1 MESIEFK
8 MKAIDNIQ
16 FLTSYTKKVVEILH
30 NPQLSAEVG
39 GGKPREEVSKV
50 LESLGYHVEAKN
62 FPDGCV
68 ALKGSKK
75 RD

>member
-8 MKAIDNIQ
+8 MKAIDNIE
-16 FLTSYTKKVVEILH
+16 FLTTYTKKVVEILH

-39 GGKPREEVSKV
+39 GGKPSEEVSKT
-50 LESLGYHVEAKN
+50 LESLGYHVEVRP

-75 RD
+75 KS